1 MMPTPNN
8 TFGQLWNRVLLYAP
22 DLPPPLA
29 QEFIKITYHN
39 VIGDHSWTD
48 TRKDAEFLLPD
59 AYTTGTLTVTNGS
72 ASVLGAGVNFA
83 NSSLYVGRQLAVG
96 NIAPFY
102 TITDVTQAIPSGTY
116 DTLTLD
122 RAYANSTEAGVTYSI
137 GQYYVEFPTDLYVL
151 ERIRDQANGWYL
163 ITQTYNQEYLDRVD
177 VRRQATGTPTLCV
190 VAPYRTDAS
199 TGIVYPRYE
208 VWPRVQAKRFYAYR
222 YRTNPEL
229 SANSDRPISALSP
242 EVLVFGALRQAAIW
256 PGTKDRA
263 NPYFSQE
270 LHATYTKM
278 YDDALQNSIQQDME
292 RNQEMVQVADD
303 PRRSFPFD
311 AKYIQGHI
319 W

>member
-1 MMPTPNN
+1 MPTPNN
-8 TFGQLWNRVLLYAP
+8 TFGQIWNRVLLYCP

-29 QEFIKITYHN
+29 QEFVKITYHQ

-59 AYTTGTLTVTNGS
+59 AYTTGTITVTNGS
-72 ASVLGAGVNFA
+72 ASVVGADGADFVNDSF
-83 NSSLYVGRQLAVG
+83 YVGRQLSVD

-102 TITDVTQAIPSGTY
+102 TITAVTEAVPMGGY

-122 RAYANSTEAGVTYSI
+122 RDYANSTQSGVSFSI

-177 VRRQATGTPTLCV
+177 VRRQSTGTPTLCV
-190 VAPYRTDAS
+190 NAPSRTDAT

-208 VWPRVQAKRFYAYR
+208 LWPRVQAKRFYAYR
-222 YRTNPEL
+222 YRNNPEL
-229 SANSDRPISALSP
+229 SANTDRPISALSP

-256 PGTKDRA
+256 PGTKDKQ

-311 AKYIQGHI
+311 AKYIQSHI

>member
-1 MMPTPNN
+1 MPTPNDN
-8 TFGQLWNRVLLYAP
+8 FGKIWNRVLLYCP

-29 QEFIKITYHN
+29 QEFVKITYHQ

-59 AYTTGTLTVTNGS
+59 AYTTGTITVTNGS
-72 ASVLGAGVNFA
+72 PTVAGSGVDFIDA
-83 NSSLYVGRQLAVG
+83 TTFVGRQLCVG

-102 TITDVTQAIPSGTY
+102 TITAVTDSGGGTY

-122 RAYANSTEAGVTYSI
+122 RDYENSTEADVTYSI

-177 VRRQATGTPTLCV
+177 VRRQSTGTPTLCV
-190 VAPYRTDAS
+190 IAPYRVDNT

-208 VWPRVQAKRFYAYR
+208 LWPRVQAKRFYAYR

-229 SANSDRPISALSP
+229 ANNSDRPISALSP

-256 PGTKDRA
+256 PGTKDKV

-292 RNQEMVQVADD
+292 RNQEMVQIADD
-303 PRRSFPFD
+303 PRRSWPFD
-311 AKYIQGHI
+311 AKYIQSHI

>member
-1 MMPTPNN
+1 MPTPNN
-8 TFGQLWNRVLLYAP
+8 TFGQIWNRVLLYCP

-29 QEFIKITYHN
+29 QEFVKITYHQ

-59 AYTTGTLTVTNGS
+59 AYTTGTITVTENS
-72 ASVLGAGVNFA
+72 ATVLGSGVDFTNGT
-83 NSSLYVGRQLAVG
+83 LYVGRQLSVG

-102 TITDVTQAIPSGTY
+102 TITAVTQSVPLGTY

-122 RAYANSTEAGVTYSI
+122 RAYENSTEAGVTYSI

-177 VRRQATGTPTLCV
+177 VRRQSTGTPTLCV
-190 VAPYRTDAS
+190 VAPSRTDAS

-208 VWPRVQAKRFYAYR
+208 LWPRVQAKRFYAYR
-222 YRTNPEL
+222 YRSNPEL
-229 SANSDRPISALSP
+229 VNNSDRPISSLSP

-256 PGTKDRA
+256 PGTKDKQ

-292 RNQEMVQVADD
+292 RDQSMVQVADD

-311 AKYIQGHI
+311 ARYIQSHI

>member
-1 MMPTPNN
+1 M
-8 TFGQLWNRVLLYAP
+8 
-22 DLPPPLA
+22 
-29 QEFIKITYHN
+29 
-39 VIGDHSWTD
+39 IGDHSWTD

-59 AYTTGTLTVTNGS
+59 AYTTGTITVTNGS
-72 ASVLGAGVNFA
+72 TSVLGAGVDFTNG
-83 NSSLYVGRQLAVG
+83 SLYVGRQLSVG

-102 TITDVTQAIPSGTY
+102 TITAVTQAIALGTY

-122 RAYANSTEAGVTYSI
+122 RAYANSTEAGVTFSI

-177 VRRQATGTPTLCV
+177 VRRQSTGTPTLCV
-190 VAPYRTDAS
+190 SAPSRTDGA

-208 VWPRVQAKRFYAYR
+208 LWPRVQAKRFYAYR
-222 YRTNPEL
+222 YRSNPEL
-229 SANSDRPISALSP
+229 QSNSDRPISSLSP

-256 PGTKDRA
+256 PGTKDKP

-292 RNQEMVQVADD
+292 RNQEMVQIADD

-311 AKYIQGHI
+311 AKYIQSHI